1 MMVGNSSSDSVGG
14 MLFHPL
20 ANYKGGCTVPC
31 TVRSG
36 GTPVAV
42 FMCSC
47 LVLHIGSDQ
56 VDRVSHNVDNSP
68 LG

>member
-1 MMVGNSSSDSVGG
+1 MWEERC
-14 MLFHPL
+14 FIPWQII
-20 ANYKGGCTVPC
+20 KGVYTVPC